1 MWFALREKVVEMTR
15 VCEGWEKKETIN
27 RPYAPGWPKIIN
39 KEGVIGKQY
48 FEVNHTWHFGS
59 D

>member
-1 MWFALREKVVEMTR
+1 M
-15 VCEGWEKKETIN
+15 GKERNN